1 MRARI
6 ASMTALL
13 TFPMAAVAVDFNSG
27 IASEGYWTDNVYSQS
42 VEEVDDFSVRVS
54 PWGEFVDADGDV
66 TWGLRYGPS
75 YEYYLDE
82 SDVRG
87 FDHDA
92 EARVAWQMTPTTTLR
107 LADRFQRY
115 HSLSRFNEQQ
125 APGQDIVVAGRRV
138 EYRTNAVNASLDH
151 FFTPRNILSVG
162 LYYTTQDFSERGQ
175 LDRSFYG
182 TSAFFRHILSERTT
196 IGASASWSR
205 QSVDQIDLDQRD
217 TDYVNLSAFFSYAF
231 SPSLH
236 LEASVGPALVLSD
249 VDDTNL
255 PATVVRAD
263 FPVTTLADGR
273 HYIDA
278 DLCPRNNAGER
289 ILSLECGVVDPALG
303 SGQGPGNATADLTVF
318 GAPSPD
324 DSTST
329 YFANVSL
336 VKDWERFRG
345 EISYRRNEDQSSGFG
360 AVSDIFYGS
369 LRWQVTRRLSAKV
382 ITSYEIREQ
391 ATESIA
397 LVTVVANRPAPGT
410 DALLFP
416 QVAQSQY
423 VNATLVGSDFGLDV
437 IVASLQLNYD
447 LTPRSAIY
455 STILYRDEQSN
466 GEVFLERDMQRLGI
480 AVGIRYVFDSIDL

>member
-1 MRARI
+1 
-6 ASMTALL
+6 MTALL
-13 TFPMAAVAVDFNSG
+13 TLPMAAAAADFNSG

-42 VEEVDDFSVRVS
+42 VGEVDDFSVRVS
-54 PWGEFVDADGDV
+54 PWGEVADTDGDV
-66 TWGLRYGPS
+66 TMGLRYGPS
-75 YEYYLDE
+75 YEYYFHE

-92 EARVAWQMTPTTTLR
+92 EARLAWQVTPATTLR
-107 LADRFQRY
+107 LGDRFQRY

-125 APGQDIVVAGRRV
+125 APGQDVVVAGRRV
-138 EYRTNAVNASLDH
+138 EYTTNLVNGSLEH
-151 FFTPRNILSVG
+151 LFSPRNIFYLNASFQ
-162 LYYTTQDFSERGQ
+162 TQDFSERGQ

-182 TSAFFRHILSERTT
+182 TSALFRHLLSERTT

-205 QSVDQIDLDQRD
+205 QTVDQIDLDERD
-217 TDYVNLSAFFSYAF
+217 TDYLNVSAVFSYEF

-236 LEASVGPALVLSD
+236 LEASAGPALVLSD
-249 VDDTNL
+249 ADDINL
-255 PATVVRAD
+255 PSTVTRAL
-263 FPVTTLADGR
+263 FPVVNRSDGSF
-273 HYIDA
+273 YIDA

-289 ILSLECGVVDPALG
+289 ILTPECGVVEPAF
-303 SGQGPGNATADLTVF
+303 GPGEGPGGATADLLVI
-318 GAPSPD
+318 GRPSPD
-324 DSTST
+324 DTTST
-329 YFANVSL
+329 YFANISL
-336 VKDWERFRG
+336 VKEWERFRG
-345 EISYRRNEDQSSGFG
+345 EVSYRRNEDQSSGFG

-391 ATESIA
+391 ATESVA
-397 LVTVVANRPAPGT
+397 LLSVVANRPSNTAP
-410 DALLFP
+410 LQYP
-416 QVAQSQY
+416 QVAQTQY

-437 IVASLQLNYD
+437 IIASLQLNYD